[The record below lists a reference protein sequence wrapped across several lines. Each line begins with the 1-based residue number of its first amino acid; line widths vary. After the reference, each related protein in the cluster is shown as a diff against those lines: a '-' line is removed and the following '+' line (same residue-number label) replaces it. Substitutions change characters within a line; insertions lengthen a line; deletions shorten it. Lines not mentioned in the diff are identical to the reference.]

1 MSGHLGQLQ
10 FLFVF
15 RFRNCFI
22 SITARALHSEAE
34 KSSPPRPNTVLPASP
49 ELILSPSSCLRLLIT
64 IPDNATGCL

>member
-22 SITARALHSEAE
+22 SITAGPCILKQKR
-34 KSSPPRPNTVLPASP
+34 PP
-49 ELILSPSSCLRLLIT
+49 
-64 IPDNATGCL
+64 